1 MLQFRIL
8 PHDDA
13 LVAQVG
19 GLVSMT
25 AWEKLLREMENALGS
40 RQHDRLVV
48 NLTELV
54 GWLGVSER
62 TKVGEL
68 MATHLCGM
76 KKVALYIQRE
86 KITGVVQAEAQR
98 NGLDLRLFDEHQAAV
113 SWALS

>member
-25 AWEKLLREMENALGS
+25 AWEKLLREMEDALGS

-68 MATHLCGM
+68 MANHLRGM
-76 KKVALYIQRE
+76 KKVALFIQPE
-86 KITGVVQAEAQR
+86 KITGAVQAEAQR
-98 NGLDLRLFDEHQAAV
+98 HGLDLRLFSEYDAALRWAV
-113 SWALS
+113 S